1 MFRIG
6 FIIPTL
12 SNGGAERVVSL
23 LSQYFSDKEN
33 YKVFIFLFKNDVV
46 YNYGG
51 KLINL
56 NLNFN
61 KNRNPIIK
69 YSNWKNAISIMNYEK
84 KRRNLDVV
92 ISFLTYSN
100 LLNIF
105 SKNKENTIISIRNN
119 LDGKLFRH
127 NNFYNFCKEMIIKQL
142 YKKHSIVSVSKKIK
156 VDLLKKFNFDEKKI
170 KVIYNPID
178 INKINKLKKKSISSN
193 YSNLFKK
200 KVVINVGSLDY
211 QKGQWHLIKAFK
223 KVKQKIN
230 DDVVLLILGKGN
242 YEKSLKKLAS
252 KLGLSK
258 DIYFLGFV
266 KNPYKYIYNSDIFVL
281 SSLYEGLPNVLL
293 ESFTCGTPVIST
305 DCVSGPKELL
315 APDLFSHNKKIKDIN
330 YCKYGILIPPFSLE
344 QCERKM
350 FSAKNISKEKF
361 LSESILKLIFND
373 KLHEKYKM
381 KGKKRSFDF
390 SISNIGSVWEELLK
404 KI

>member
-127 NNFYNFCKEMIIKQL
+127 NNFYNFCSAII
-142 YKKHSIVSVSKKIK
+142 YM
-156 VDLLKKFNFDEKKI
+156 LKCTNT
-170 KVIYNPID
+170 
-178 INKINKLKKKSISSN
+178 L
-193 YSNLFKK
+193 
-200 KVVINVGSLDY
+200 
-211 QKGQWHLIKAFK
+211 
-223 KVKQKIN
+223 
-230 DDVVLLILGKGN
+230 
-242 YEKSLKKLAS
+242 
-252 KLGLSK
+252 
-258 DIYFLGFV
+258 
-266 KNPYKYIYNSDIFVL
+266 
-281 SSLYEGLPNVLL
+281 
-293 ESFTCGTPVIST
+293 
-305 DCVSGPKELL
+305 
-315 APDLFSHNKKIKDIN
+315 
-330 YCKYGILIPPFSLE
+330 
-344 QCERKM
+344 
-350 FSAKNISKEKF
+350 
-361 LSESILKLIFND
+361 
-373 KLHEKYKM
+373 
-381 KGKKRSFDF
+381 
-390 SISNIGSVWEELLK
+390 
-404 KI
+404 